1 MRRVKKYKWL
11 PPLLAICGVAF
22 YVWDG
27 LQMNS
32 WIKNLPNLIIYAVII
47 MALWWALRKKEKLNQ
62 KYSES

>member
-11 PPLLAICGVAF
+11 PPLLALMGIGF

-32 WIKNLPNLIIYAVII
+32 WQKNLPNLIIYAVII
-47 MALWWALRKKEKLNQ
+47 IALWWALRKKESFNDK
-62 KYSES
+62 K